1 MLRSLVGSEMCI
13 RDRDTADTYVAKS
26 TPDDV
31 PPEGGG
37 DSPELW
43 QPGTVETLGGNE
55 LAYDSQHE
63 EQLAGNIQEIIA
75 EGGIN
80 PETGDPNIVAGPNV
94 LCYTGSSKATL
105 R

>member
-1 MLRSLVGSEMCI
+1 MATWYR
-13 RDRDTADTYVAKS
+13 
-26 TPDDV
+26 
-31 PPEGGG
+31 
-37 DSPELW
+37 
-43 QPGTVETLGGNE
+43 ETLGGNE

-94 LCYTGSSKATL
+94 LSAADEGCLLYTSPSP
-105 R
+105 RDS

>member
-1 MLRSLVGSEMCI
+1 M
-13 RDRDTADTYVAKS
+13 
-26 TPDDV
+26 
-31 PPEGGG
+31 
-37 DSPELW
+37 
-43 QPGTVETLGGNE
+43 ETLGGNE

-94 LCYTGSSKATL
+94 GNRRPAHYHPMSPLYPV
-105 R
+105 